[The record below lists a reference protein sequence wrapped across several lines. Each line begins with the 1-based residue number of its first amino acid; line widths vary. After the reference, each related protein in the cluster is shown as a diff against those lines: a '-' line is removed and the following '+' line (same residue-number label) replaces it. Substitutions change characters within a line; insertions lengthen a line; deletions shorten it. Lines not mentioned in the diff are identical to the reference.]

1 MPKFNL
7 DKKGYNSKEVDDYIH
22 QLSMKYEEK
31 LSEQKDRVFALKNEL
46 ESANQR
52 LANYVEKDKQISQA
66 LMYAV
71 EKADEIESSAKKI
84 YELEIKRIRLLYK
97 RWEELLLEVESK
109 YPQTNNNAYLNE
121 LLATFKTSIADVLEQ
136 NLKLN
141 KVSNSVTNVKENL
154 KKKSDDYIKNILNKM
169 DYAFHYQTQMDLED
183 MGMESKPNKSD
194 KELKIKKVDIS
205 SVMAN
210 HNKEQSRLAN
220 ITNKLNS
227 SKPQT
232 TQDLVDA
239 YLNSEIDDSFANT
252 AYAKNITRKK
262 ITKED
267 DSPFNYPY
275 PTPND
280 SGFDLKE
287 ALNPKEELDE
297 IMKSFDFFDEDENEN

>member
-7 DKKGYNSKEVDDYIH
+7 DKKGYNCKEVDDYINNI
-22 QLSMKYEEK
+22 SVKYEEK

-46 ESANQR
+46 DGANQR
-52 LANYVEKDKQISQA
+52 LESYVEKDKQISQA

-121 LLATFKTSIADVLEQ
+121 LLVTFKNSIGDMLDQ

-141 KVSNSVTNVKENL
+141 KVSASVSNVKENL

-169 DYAFHYQTQMDLED
+169 DYAFNYQTQMDLED
-183 MGMESKPNKSD
+183 MGMEEKTVKPNEK
-194 KELKIKKVDIS
+194 LKIKKVDIS

-210 HNKEQSRLAN
+210 HNREQSRLAN
-220 ITNKLNS
+220 ITNKLNG
-227 SKPQT
+227 SKPQNA
-232 TQDLVDA
+232 QDLVDA

-262 ITKED
+262 TTKDD

-287 ALNPKEELDE
+287 ALNPKEELEE
-297 IMKSFDFFDEDENEN
+297 IMKSFDFFEEKENN